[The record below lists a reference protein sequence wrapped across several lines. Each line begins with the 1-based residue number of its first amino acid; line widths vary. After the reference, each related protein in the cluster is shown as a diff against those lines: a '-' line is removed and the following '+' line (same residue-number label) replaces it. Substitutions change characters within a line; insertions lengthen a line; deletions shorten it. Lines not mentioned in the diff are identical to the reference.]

1 MNLAITTRHLPAT
14 RAVVGPS
21 VVSGFLIG
29 LSFVHKLS
37 NTVSSMHVSLGSDRL
52 GLKSHACTSALRCTG
67 PVRSSDRPARW
78 NCCTCSAAA
87 RISGTGDEEPQL
99 VGFGCI
105 GQATRAVKHAYRL
118 TLSQAQRFQ
127 ALQLAD
133 RSESHHTGESAS
145 EKVRNPRPLSQL
157 CLLLGAAVLPGKGF
171 ADLGQNYVF
180 MAGFWGWFLAQSCKI
195 FTKRWRKGVWDL
207 KAIVDSGGMPSSHSA
222 LCSAITT
229 ATAMEF
235 GLGSSLFAVSIAFSS
250 IVMYDAAGVRRHAG
264 KQAEVLN
271 ILLEDLLEGHAVS
284 ETKLKEV
291 LGHTPIQVCVG
302 ALLGLLVG
310 LFFPIPPAISVA

>member
-1 MNLAITTRHLPAT
+1 
-14 RAVVGPS
+14 
-21 VVSGFLIG
+21 
-29 LSFVHKLS
+29 
-37 NTVSSMHVSLGSDRL
+37 MHVSLGSDRL
-52 GLKSHACTSALRCTG
+52 GLNSHACTPALRCNG

-87 RISGTGDEEPQL
+87 SISGKTDEEPQL
-99 VGFGCI
+99 L
-105 GQATRAVKHAYRL
+105 ANRL
-118 TLSQAQRFQ
+118 T
-127 ALQLAD
+127 
-133 RSESHHTGESAS
+133 SHHSGESAS
-145 EKVRNPRPLSQL
+145 VKVRGQRPLSQL
-157 CLLLGAAVLPGKGF
+157 CLLLGAVVLPGKGF

-207 KAIVDSGGMPSSHSA
+207 KAIIDSGGMPSSHSA

-235 GLGSSLFAVSIAFSS
+235 GLGSSLFAVSLAFSS

>member
-1 MNLAITTRHLPAT
+1 
-14 RAVVGPS
+14 
-21 VVSGFLIG
+21 
-29 LSFVHKLS
+29 
-37 NTVSSMHVSLGSDRL
+37 
-52 GLKSHACTSALRCTG
+52 
-67 PVRSSDRPARW
+67 VRSSDRPARW

-87 RISGTGDEEPQL
+87 SISGTGDEEPQL

-105 GQATRAVKHAYRL
+105 GQATRVAKHAYRL

-127 ALQLAD
+127 ALQLTD
-133 RSESHHTGESAS
+133 RLTSHHSRGGSAS
-145 EKVRNPRPLSQL
+145 GKVRGPRPLSQL
-157 CLLLGAAVLPGKGF
+157 CLLLGAVVLPGRGF

-235 GLGSSLFAVSIAFSS
+235 GLGSSLFAVSLAFSS

-291 LGHTPIQVCVG
+291 LGHTPIQVGVG

-310 LFFPIPPAISVA
+310 LFFPIPPVISVA